1 MKISTIVPVY
11 NVEKYLTKCIDSI
24 INQTYKDLEIILV
37 DDGSTDNSGQ
47 ICDQYAKKDNRIKVI
62 HKENGGLSD
71 ARNVGIKN
79 STGEYLSFIDS
90 DDYIDKDMIECLYNA
105 ITNTNSDIAVCGK
118 YIEGET
124 GKYYLKNVNSQLKI
138 YDSKEALKSILTNNL
153 IDVSACDKLFIKTLF
168 KDIQFPKNKYFE
180 DMGTIYKLIDL
191 CNSIVHI
198 GSAKYH
204 YIQRQDSIT
213 KTKFDM
219 RYNDLYE
226 HMNQLIELIN
236 KKYNYLTEYV
246 LSYQLQNL
254 ITIITEYHNSIN
266 EDKENYIEI
275 RNKAYKELKN
285 NKKNILKSKKIK
297 LTKKIMMILILK
309 NQIGIINKLK
319 KMR

>member
-1 MKISTIVPVY
+1 MKVSIIVPVY

-24 INQTYKDLEIILV
+24 INQTYKYLEIILV
-37 DDGSTDNSGQ
+37 DDGSTDNSSQ
-47 ICDQYAKKDNRIKVI
+47 ICDQYAIKDNRIKVI

-138 YDSKEALKSILTNNL
+138 YNSKEALKSILTNNL
-153 IDVSACDKLFIKTLF
+153 IDVSACDKLFKKTLF

>member
-1 MKISTIVPVY
+1 MKISIIVPVY

-47 ICDQYAKKDNRIKVI
+47 ICDQYAIKDNRIKVI

-105 ITNTNSDIAVCGK
+105 ITDTNSDIAVCGK
-118 YIEGET
+118 YIEKET
-124 GKYYLKNVNSQLKI
+124 GKYYLKNVNLQLKI

-153 IDVSACDKLFIKTLF
+153 IDVSACDKLFKKTLF
-168 KDIQFPKNKYFE
+168 RDIKFPKNKYFE

-198 GSAKYH
+198 GGAKYH

-236 KKYNYLTEYV
+236 KKYNYLNEYV

-254 ITIITEYHNSIN
+254 ITIIIEYHNGIN
-266 EDKENYIEI
+266 EDKEKYIEI
-275 RNKAYKELKN
+275 RNKAFKELKN
-285 NKKNILKSKKIK
+285 NKKNILKNKKIK

>member
-1 MKISTIVPVY
+1 MKISIIVPVY

-24 INQTYKDLEIILV
+24 TNQTYKDLEIILV

-105 ITNTNSDIAVCGK
+105 ITNANSDIAVCGK
-118 YIEGET
+118 YIEEET
-124 GKYYLKNVNSQLKI
+124 GKYYLRNVNSQLKI
-138 YDSKEALKSILTNNL
+138 YNSKEALKSILTNNL
-153 IDVSACDKLFIKTLF
+153 IDVSACDKLFKKTLF

-226 HMNQLIELIN
+226 HMNQFIELIN
-236 KKYNYLTEYV
+236 KKYNYLNEYV

-254 ITIITEYHNSIN
+254 ITIIIEYHNGIN